1 MNMKNNLERFI
12 RDNRED
18 FDDKEPSAKL
28 WQKID
33 AGLDRSGLDRPGLDG
48 TDLPKSS
55 QGSPDLDGHRLDG
68 HALSTSSP
76 FRQIH
81 RHSTPEAGQ
90 QTGRTRRLWPN
101 LDWRVA
107 ASIAVLLLVGG
118 LLYTNQQYG
127 VTRQP
132 EVMAANPTYAKEVAQ
147 YTQLIDTK
155 RVELKQMTE
164 DNPALYKEFATDL
177 NRLEHSYQSLKA
189 DLPKNP
195 NQEVLI
201 QAMIQN
207 LQLQINLLNEQL
219 RVIQRIKQQIHEST
233 PV

>member
-1 MNMKNNLERFI
+1 MKKDNLERFV

-18 FDDKEPSAKL
+18 FDDKEPSVDL
-28 WQKID
+28 WKKIE
-33 AGLDRSGLDRPGLDG
+33 AGLDKASLDNP
-48 TDLPKSS
+48 PIV
-55 QGSPDLDGHRLDG
+55 QNNGSPFVAVHKNRPASGG
-68 HALSTSSP
+68 
-76 FRQIH
+76 RQI
-81 RHSTPEAGQ
+81 G
-90 QTGRTRRLWPN
+90 WPT

-107 ASIAVLLLVGG
+107 ASIAVLLLAGCF
-118 LLYTNQQYG
+118 LYMNKQYG

-132 EVMAANPTYAKEVAQ
+132 ELVAANPTYAKEVVQ
-147 YTQLIDTK
+147 YTQLIDNK
-155 RVELKQMTE
+155 RAELKQLTE
-164 DNPALYKEFATDL
+164 DNPALYQEFAIDL
-177 NRLEHSYQSLKA
+177 DRLENSYRALKA

-219 RVIQRIKQQIHEST
+219 RVIERIKDQSHETS

>member
-1 MNMKNNLERFI
+1 MKNNLERFV

-18 FDDKEPSAKL
+18 FDDKDPSAKL
-28 WQKID
+28 WQKIE
-33 AGLDRSGLDRPGLDG
+33 AGLEG
-48 TDLPKSS
+48 TDLNRAGPDDLSLDRHKSS
-55 QGSPDLDGHRLDG
+55 G
-68 HALSTSSP
+68 ASP
-76 FRQIH
+76 FQQIH
-81 RHSTPEAGQ
+81 RNHSQLSGQ
-90 QTGRTRRLWPN
+90 QIGWPN

-107 ASIAVLLLVGG
+107 ASIAVLILAGCF
-118 LLYTNQQYG
+118 LYMNQQYG
-127 VTRQP
+127 VTHQP
-132 EVMAANPTYAKEVAQ
+132 EVVAASPTYAKEVVQ
-147 YTQLIDTK
+147 YTKLIDSK

-164 DNPALYKEFATDL
+164 GNPELYREFATDL
-177 NRLEHSYQSLKA
+177 DRLENSYQSLKS

-219 RVIQRIKQQIHEST
+219 RVIQRIKQQTHEST